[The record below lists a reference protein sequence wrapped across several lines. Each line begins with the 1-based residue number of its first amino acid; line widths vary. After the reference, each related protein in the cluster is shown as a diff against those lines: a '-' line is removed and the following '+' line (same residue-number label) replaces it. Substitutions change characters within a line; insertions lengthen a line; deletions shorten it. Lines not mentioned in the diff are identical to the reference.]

1 MASVYN
7 QVTGEWEEQEDTGP
21 NAFSTQGA
29 TAMGPGLSGLYS
41 NQPSQS
47 TGSFISP
54 IDNQS
59 YPTEYT
65 GEKTSMIN
73 NPYATPGYGSGSG
86 ENTQGFQANG
96 VLTNAPGQELAYS
109 SLPEGWNQPNW
120 SWGGEAGW
128 QGGGNVPTQL
138 ETVNPDFEKW
148 NSNYWAALH
157 PEEYQARQA
166 ASNSGTGLFDM
177 GLSLATSD
185 IMAPARMAVGAYLG
199 GLNSGS
205 LEGIFGSGGG
215 ETLAGES
222 FGGIGDLLGDSSYW
236 GAIDSINPNLALE
249 TGSAALAAPTSV
261 TNMGLGLQNLAQ
273 LGNGPTWN
281 ASPWNPESTSLGD
294 ATTSSLGVSPEA
306 EASLDSRFTGGD
318 PFETQSLVNK
328 DYNSLTGYGLDNAYG
343 KGITG
348 LPMGTEGSLKNM
360 WDKLT
365 TPMGGKQTGLLQ
377 KPSPLSM
384 GVRALGSL
392 DSWSQGKRA
401 QEMLEEQMNRS
412 RGMGDQNAA
421 RGSFANN
428 EWMKTQSDP
437 MYGYGSFMQGA
448 GRDFVNNA
456 RAAAA
461 KSGNRGG
468 YLNTGRMNSD
478 LASLWQKNQTQRAQS
493 LTGGFA
499 SDPYAASNSITPAY
513 ANLVKNQNAPLF
525 QGLEG
530 GMKAFQLADLFGGD

>member
-7 QVTGEWEEQEDTGP
+7 QVTGEWEEKEDTGP
-21 NAFSTQGA
+21 NAFSTQGS
-29 TAMGPGLSGLYS
+29 TAMGPGLSGLYA
-41 NQPSQS
+41 NQPAQS

-59 YPTEYT
+59 YPMEWT
-65 GEKTSMIN
+65 GPTTVDTKVEN
-73 NPYATPGYGSGSG
+73 WGSG
-86 ENTQGFQANG
+86 ESAGSNINFSGWTGA
-96 VLTNAPGQELAYS
+96 LTNKPGDALTYQYGPGQNPYNPETGVVTMADPAYQKWMS
-109 SLPEGWNQPNW
+109 GLWAAKHPQEYAASQAESN
-120 SWGGEAGW
+120 
-128 QGGGNVPTQL
+128 GGG
-138 ETVNPDFEKW
+138 
-148 NSNYWAALH
+148 
-157 PEEYQARQA
+157 
-166 ASNSGTGLFDM
+166 GIFDM
-177 GLSLATSD
+177 GMGLFNSETMLPIKLA
-185 IMAPARMAVGAYLG
+185 AAAYAG
-199 GLNSGS
+199 GLNPGS
-205 LEGIFGSGGG
+205 LESFFGSGGG
-215 ETLAGES
+215 ESLVGES
-222 FGGIGDLLGDSSYW
+222 FGGIDSLLGDSSYW

-249 TGSAALAAPTSV
+249 TGSAALTAPSSV
-261 TNMGLGLQNLAQ
+261 ANMSLGLQNLAQ
-273 LGNGPTWN
+273 LSNGPTWVN
-281 ASPWNPESTSLGD
+281 SPFTPESASLGD
-294 ATTSSLGVSPEA
+294 ATTNSLGVSPEA
-306 EASLDSRFTGGD
+306 EAAMDSRFTGGD

-328 DYNSLTGYGLDNAYG
+328 DYNSLTGYGMDNAYG

-365 TPMGGKQTGLLQ
+365 TPIGGKQTGLLQ
-377 KPSPLSM
+377 KPSPLSL

-421 RGSFANN
+421 RGTFANN
-428 EWMKTQSDP
+428 EWMRTQSDP
-437 MYGYGSFMQGA
+437 MYGYSSFMQGA

-499 SDPYAASNSITPAY
+499 SDPYSSSNSITPAY
-513 ANLVKNQNAPLF
+513 ANLIKNQNAPLF

>member
-7 QVTGEWEEQEDTGP
+7 QATGEWEEKEDTGP

-41 NQPSQS
+41 NQPAQS
-47 TGSFISP
+47 ASSFTSP

-59 YPTEYT
+59 HSTEWSGPTTVDTKVE
-65 GEKTSMIN
+65 N
-73 NPYATPGYGSGSG
+73 WGSG
-86 ENTQGFQANG
+86 ESAGSNINFNG
-96 VLTNAPGQELAYS
+96 YTGALTNKPGDALTYQYGPGQNPYNPETGTVTMADPAYQKWMS
-109 SLPEGWNQPNW
+109 GLWAAKHPQEYSASQAESN
-120 SWGGEAGW
+120 
-128 QGGGNVPTQL
+128 GGG
-138 ETVNPDFEKW
+138 
-148 NSNYWAALH
+148 
-157 PEEYQARQA
+157 
-166 ASNSGTGLFDM
+166 GIFDM
-177 GLSLATSD
+177 GMSLFNSD
-185 IMAPARMAVGAYLG
+185 TMLPIKIAAAAYAG
-199 GLNSGS
+199 GLNPGS

-215 ETLAGES
+215 EALAGES
-222 FGGIGDLLGDSSYW
+222 FGGIDSFLGDSSYW

-249 TGSAALAAPTSV
+249 TGSAALAAPSSV
-261 TNMGLGLQNLAQ
+261 ANMSLGLQNLGQ
-273 LGNGPTWN
+273 LSNGPTWN
-281 ASPWNPESTSLGD
+281 SSPWNPESTSLGD
-294 ATTSSLGVSPEA
+294 ATTTSLENTIEPKQFIDDAGRGTNAAGDMVNGSGQRAWQDVSA
-306 EASLDSRFTGGD
+306 ESLRDMGMARDTAG
-318 PFETQSLVNK
+318 
-328 DYNSLTGYGLDNAYG
+328 SLTQGA
-343 KGITG
+343 
-348 LPMGTEGSLKNM
+348 SNM

-365 TPMGGKQTGLLQ
+365 TPMGGKQAGMFQ
-377 KPSPLSM
+377 KPTPLSM

-421 RGSFANN
+421 RGTFANN

-456 RAAAA
+456 RAAAS

-499 SDPYAASNSITPAY
+499 NDPYASSNSITPSY
-513 ANLVKNQNAPLF
+513 ANLIKNQNAPLF